1 MSIPK
6 NHYFNPTPEVA
17 SRPHTVRLRTGN
29 LDLQLQ
35 ADRGVF
41 GARRI
46 DLGTLVLLKEAP
58 APPERGEILDLGA
71 GYGPIAIVLA
81 KASPRA
87 RVWAIDINERAVE
100 LTRANAIL
108 TGTPNITALTPL
120 EVPDDLRF
128 DAIYSNPPVRIGK
141 EPLRRLLAE
150 WLDRLAPGGHAHL
163 VVQRNLGS
171 ESLVGWL
178 TETGRSVER
187 IKSKK
192 GYRVITVTAPG
203 A

>member
-1 MSIPK
+1 
-6 NHYFNPTPEVA
+6 
-17 SRPHTVRLRTGN
+17 
-29 LDLQLQ
+29 
-35 ADRGVF
+35 
-41 GARRI
+41 
-46 DLGTLVLLKEAP
+46 
-58 APPERGEILDLGA
+58 
-71 GYGPIAIVLA
+71 
-81 KASPRA
+81 
-87 RVWAIDINERAVE
+87 VWAIDINERAVE
-100 LTRANAIL
+100 LTRANAML

-150 WLDRLAPGGHAHL
+150 WLDRLSPGGHAHL